1 VVATAGLVGVGAFAG
16 ASVATADT
24 NDQTEALGRFLGGGG
39 GDIDLDDIVALAG
52 AHAAYP
58 SGPELETAVI
68 DATVLDAIN
77 AELEFDLF
85 GDNGV
90 IALGAVNQYAA
101 ADAEGAQAASGAVND
116 QGAIEIGGS
125 EEFPGNASIDLT
137 GAFADTLVDQIV
149 SDLYLELGALSATA
163 EWPVGGEPTGDYQIA
178 AASLELASPAVE
190 DITALVND
198 DVVPTINTAVNSL
211 TGSEGALAGVLD
223 DLDVLDALLAALGS
237 QVNPTVAL
245 DVDLAGAL
253 APVLADS
260 FGNEGVV
267 INLADGTVTVDLETI
282 LGEGSLNDLPP
293 NTELLTD
300 EAVAAITAGLTAAL
314 DDLTAELVDA
324 VNTALRSAELTF
336 TVDASV
342 LGGATTLDISVV
354 GTLAEVLDGTADAS
368 VTAALAGIPV
378 VLPVDALLDAL
389 AGPLNAVLF
398 GEAGLVGSLAGTV
411 NAEVVAPTLTA
422 LSPVFDVLNDIVS
435 IVVNVQE
442 QPGDLPNHVSGT
454 ESFTQRALS
463 LAVLPEEGALVELDF
478 ASATVRA
485 SDEDGT
491 EVDGVEVDGVEVDGV
506 EVDGVEVDGVEV
518 DGVEVDGVEV
528 DGTEVDGTEV
538 DGTEV
543 DGDDN
548 GTEVDGSDDNGTA
561 GGGGMLPRT
570 GAEVMAWIAIAL
582 LLIGA
587 GTAAV
592 MIAKRRAASLS

>member
-1 VVATAGLVGVGAFAG
+1 MIAAAGLVGVAGFTG

-24 NDQTEALGRFLGGGG
+24 DDRTEALGRFLGGGG
-39 GDIDLDDIVALAG
+39 GDVNLDEIVALAG
-52 AHAAYP
+52 ANAAYP

-77 AELEFDLF
+77 AEIGFDLF
-85 GDNGV
+85 SDNGA
-90 IALGAVNQYAA
+90 IALGVVNQYAA

-125 EEFPGNASIDLT
+125 EEFPGNASVDLT
-137 GAFADTLVDQIV
+137 GAFGGTLVDQVI
-149 SDLYLELGALSATA
+149 SELYLELGALSATA

-190 DITALVND
+190 DITDLINTQ
-198 DVVPTINTAVNSL
+198 VVPDVDEAVASL
-211 TGSEGALAGVLD
+211 VGTDGLIDGA
-223 DLDVLDALLAALGS
+223 LDALDGVPGLE
-237 QVNPTVAL
+237 TEVAI
-245 DVDLAGAL
+245 DVDLPAAL

-267 INLADGTVTVDLETI
+267 INLAAGTVTVDLETI

-300 EAVAAITAGLTAAL
+300 EVVAAITAGLTAAL
-314 DDLTAELVDA
+314 DDLSTELVETIE
-324 VNTALRSAELTF
+324 TALRSATLTLAA
-336 TVDASV
+336 DASV
-342 LGGATTLDISVV
+342 LGLVNIDIDLTSTLGDIVAGTVNPADATIDIEVLGGPAV
-354 GTLAEVLDGTADAS
+354 ELPLGTLVN
-368 VTAALAGIPV
+368 
-378 VLPVDALLDAL
+378 AL
-389 AGPLNAVLF
+389 AGPLNDVLF
-398 GEAGLVGSLAGTV
+398 GEGELVSTLAGTV
-411 NAEVVAPTLTA
+411 NAEVLTPTLTA
-422 LSPVFDVLNDIVS
+422 LSPVFDVVNDIVS

-485 SDEDGT
+485 ADEDGT
-491 EVDGVEVDGVEVDGV
+491 
-506 EVDGVEVDGVEV
+506 
-518 DGVEVDGVEV
+518 EV

-543 DGDDN
+543 DGTEVDGTEVDGTEVDGTEVDGTEVD

-592 MIAKRRAASLS
+592 IIAKRRAASLS